1 MTDEFNT
8 DELEAYK
15 ESLRSRFQ
23 QPVEEPE
30 VEPVTPS
37 FIPTPE
43 IEAARAAYQQTEE
56 SFKEAI
62 KTRADYM
69 LDNKGALALSTGTE
83 IVGGMGLQYAAAKYW
98 PTLKTFLQS
107 TRAASMV
114 GFAGPQA
121 AEPYSTV
128 TGVAGFLAS
137 EALLRAGPWVL
148 SNLGGQY
155 VSKQLGIDPNEEY
168 SMWEAVGAGLFS
180 LSRVEKL
187 VDGTLKLGV
196 PAAAWATKKKI
207 VANIGKTAV
216 SGATLAATEQAFVG
230 AMEKIFNGKDKDIY
244 EYIFAAGIGGTFK
257 AGVSGIHGLAA
268 SRWGRSKIAEGAK
281 LAEADK
287 REELAEVEK
296 QIAELTEPS
305 SKGITSGLGWS
316 TWSQYKQVH
325 DGLLKQKQDLELQIK
340 LIQDTQVGLAAHDKT
355 ETKLEEDG
363 YPVKTIEEDI
373 AQAELK
379 TKEAFDAVNETTKVE
394 AEVEAP
400 VEEGGAKP
408 VETSENKIEAE
419 PVEEVKPVEE
429 VEVEEPAR
437 TKYVD
442 DTRES
447 QLDILKKQFRKI
459 RPSDEGATIEVE
471 KLSNLATKLIDETNL
486 KLTAS
491 QEKMVLSWG
500 DGKDID
506 VADVQNSLNEVRF
519 LQQIHDVTD
528 QHDAYLGRGLRA
540 RDRTV
545 TAEQHST
552 KQFSDAADERRAV
565 LINLENALEAKLQG
579 TKHNEFLVK
588 LHEDYLGLKEQQKVR
603 GKEIRRLKRKEYTEA
618 EQQAVLKPEKIDEAK
633 AQARRITRLE
643 KQLQQEREILVG
655 QRERPGAKKPIE
667 RTLKEKDLQDRIK
680 FYKTGT
686 KEAKE
691 ISVLEE
697 KLDSFFK
704 LLDEGDVEKIRQEVG
719 PAPSFTKPEK
729 VESYL
734 NTLRGVVKKTEKDL
748 KQKVIEADLSLQD
761 PDQIVS
767 NVQKELVKL
776 NIKLNELRKR
786 FGDLDA
792 IKKIPK
798 EQTELDPEIVEVKRQ
813 IEFYKRAEN
822 TALRIQAKYRQR
834 AKLLEKQTAPLGEQR
849 AFVEPKPEGPVI
861 AKSKEEAK
869 LDEDIAFLRKNLR
882 DTVREIDQAQKDLD
896 PVEQARRLERQYQ
909 AEEVKLNKQL
919 DDYRAKFLAMNELE
933 FQATGKR
940 KKIEDDP
947 TFKDKKLKIKYYQK
961 VLNEIPKLIKKRQ
974 EIARLADIKGRAVMG
989 EIRAEIEPKP
999 KGPRVETAL
1008 NKLQKEEAAIKADMR
1023 KTIREI
1029 EKANDAIIKQ
1039 EIDAEIINYLVQH
1052 DKLTSNN
1059 SNVGRLKRFFDW
1071 HLRVRK
1077 SAFLF
1082 QPGSVL
1088 SGVPSATWEWTKA
1101 VTFAPLSKL
1110 FYESIRNK
1118 SLTVGKQLAKYDI
1131 MAAKKAWSDFNE
1143 LKRAVA
1149 KTYKDGRSA
1158 TDSKGSR
1165 MSSSNYD
1172 RTVKHLMQSAEVKLK
1187 KQQAAQRTLNE
1198 TFTRILDGDL
1208 VALGHLIERSW
1219 GTAGRAL
1226 GAADEFFR
1234 RPYNMQKLWSE
1245 SLKEAYFEVREK
1257 GIKDVKL
1264 QEKAIEARA
1273 EQIFESKTTMDD
1285 GIRVLTEE
1293 SKLREEIIRAD
1304 DAFFYAA
1311 DTNKIE
1317 EIHTSFVNHALEY
1330 VEKIIGINPAVTYI
1344 IKNRAP
1350 FIPMALRGLYRG
1362 TKVLA
1367 YSYTLGLAGV
1377 ARATVVN
1384 PYASKIRKYE
1394 AAIKQARNLL
1404 TDKADVL
1411 DDQLKERYL
1420 KNIEENQRKIQ
1431 DAKVRQHIY
1440 AQEEIATSMIGV
1452 ATLAASAI
1460 AAWNGTMTGS
1470 LTWLDKEQRER
1481 LGWLKGKDPYNL
1493 GGFDYKYWEPIKH
1506 VMATVADLTVWGKI
1520 KFFEARTGEKI
1531 LRDDQDWGYVF
1542 VQSAKQVQKDSPLN
1556 LGLSDTLDYFLKAT
1570 PEEREKAG
1578 ARALA
1583 DQIPVPAI
1591 VKKATRRLSTGGKIV
1606 DLRGGDFIDK
1616 SAYYIVGYGG
1626 VNYERDAFGLEKIST
1641 SNWGS
1646 DMLRIWQKDNKA
1658 HEEIPKKVQDVFL
1671 SDNRKYKQLKSEL
1684 PKTIFEDK
1692 IVMSEYT
1699 DDNGSHFENE
1709 YGRQLQ
1715 KTFKINGKTLL
1726 DEFIYRIYEDDN
1738 WARKYEKEEVDFNDP
1753 TEIPKNLGL
1762 KFLSE
1767 QQNKYFDRLEKHL
1780 LKDTGLLKR
1789 FKNEEG
1795 VSIYDTVQQLKK
1807 LNKRTVEKSKEPTPL
1822 SEIMGF

>member
-23 QPVEEPE
+23 KPEEEEPE

-83 IVGGMGLQYAAAKYW
+83 IVGGMGLQYTAAKYW
-98 PTLKTFLQS
+98 PTLKTFLQG

-155 VSKQLGIDPNEEY
+155 VGKELGIDPNEEY

-207 VANIGKTAV
+207 VSNIGKTAV

-257 AGVSGIHGLAA
+257 AGVSGIHGLAS

-296 QIAELTEPS
+296 QITALTEPS

-355 ETKLEEDG
+355 ETKLEEEG
-363 YPVKTIEEDI
+363 YPVKSIEEDI

-379 TKEAFDAVNETTKVE
+379 TKEAFDSVNETAKVE

-408 VETSENKIEAE
+408 VETSENKIETE
-419 PVEEVKPVEE
+419 PVEEVKPVE
-429 VEVEEPAR
+429 EVEEPAR

-447 QLDILKKQFRKI
+447 QLDILKNQFRKI
-459 RPSDEGATIEVE
+459 KPSDEGATIEVE
-471 KLSNLATKLIDETNL
+471 KLSNLSTKLIDETNL

-519 LQQIHDVTD
+519 LQQIHEVTD

-588 LHEDYLGLKEQQKVR
+588 LHEDYLGLKEQQKLR
-603 GKEIRRLKRKEYTEA
+603 GKETRRLKRKEYTEA
-618 EQQAVLKPEKIDEAK
+618 EQQAVLKPKKVDEAK
-633 AQARRITRLE
+633 AQARRITKLE

-655 QRERPGAKKPIE
+655 KRERPGAKKPIE

-680 FYKTGT
+680 FYTTGS

-729 VESYL
+729 VDSYL
-734 NTLRGVVKKTEKDL
+734 NTLRNVVKKTEKDL
-748 KQKVIEADLSLQD
+748 KQKVIESDLSLQD

-822 TALRIQAKYRQR
+822 TALRIQAKDSQR
-834 AKLLEKQTAPLGEQR
+834 ARLLDKQTAPLGEKR

-869 LDEDIAFLRKNLR
+869 LDEDIAFLRKNLK
-882 DTVREIDQAQKDLD
+882 DTVKEIDQAQKEID

-999 KGPRVETAL
+999 KGPKAETAL
-1008 NKLQKEEAAIKADMR
+1008 NKLQKEEAAIKTDMR

-1039 EIDAEIINYLVQH
+1039 EIDADIINYLVQH

-1059 SNVGRLKRFFDW
+1059 SNVGRLKRFADW

-1088 SGVPSATWEWTKA
+1088 SGVPSAGWEWTKA

-1131 MAAKKAWSDFNE
+1131 MAAKKAWSDFNQ

-1165 MSSSNYD
+1165 MSSSSYD
-1172 RTVKHLMQSAEVKLK
+1172 RTTKHLMQSAEVKLK

-1198 TFTRILDGDL
+1198 TFTSILDGDL

-1245 SLKEAYFEVREK
+1245 SLKEAYFEVRER
-1257 GIKDVKL
+1257 GVEDVKL

-1317 EIHTSFVNHALEY
+1317 EIHTSFVNKALEH
-1330 VEKIIGINPAVTYI
+1330 VEKIIGISPAVSYI

-1350 FIPMALRGLYRG
+1350 FIPMALRGVYRG
-1362 TKVLA
+1362 SKVLA
-1367 YSYTLGLAGV
+1367 YSYSLGLAGV

-1394 AAIKQARNLL
+1394 SAIKRDRSLL
-1404 TDKADVL
+1404 MDKADVL

-1440 AQEEIATSMIGV
+1440 AQEEIATSMISV

-1470 LTWLDKEQRER
+1470 LVWLDKEQRER
-1481 LGWLKGKDPYNL
+1481 LGWLKGKDPYIL

-1531 LRDDQDWGYVF
+1531 LRDDQDLVNVF
-1542 VQSAKQVQKDSPLN
+1542 WKSIGQVQKDSPLN
-1556 LGLSDTLDYFLKAT
+1556 LGLSDTMDYFVRK
-1570 PEEREKAG
+1570 PDERERVG
-1578 ARALA
+1578 ARVLA
-1583 DQIPVPAI
+1583 EQIPVPAI
-1591 VKKATRRLSTGGKIV
+1591 VKKATRRLSTEGKIV
-1606 DLRGGDFIDK
+1606 DLRGGEFTEK
-1616 SAYYIVGYGG
+1616 AAYYIVGYGG

-1658 HEEIPKKVQDVFL
+1658 HEDIPEKVQDVFL
-1671 SDNRKYKQLKSEL
+1671 TDNRKYKQLKSEL

-1692 IVMSEYT
+1692 IVMTEYT

-1726 DEFIYRIYEDDN
+1726 DEFTYRIYEDDN
-1738 WARKYEKEEVDFNDP
+1738 WRRKYKKEEVDFKDDAG
-1753 TEIPKNLGL
+1753 IPKNLGL

-1795 VSIYDTVQQLKK
+1795 ESLYDTIQRLKK
-1807 LNKRTVEKSKEPTPL
+1807 LDKQTVKKSKEPTPL
-1822 SEIMGF
+1822 SELMGF

>member
-83 IVGGMGLQYAAAKYW
+83 IVGGMGLQYTAAKYW
-98 PTLKTFLQS
+98 PTLKTFLQG

-121 AEPYSTV
+121 AEPYSTI

-137 EALLRAGPWVL
+137 EALLKAGPWVL

-155 VSKQLGIDPNEEY
+155 VGKELGIDPNEEY

-325 DGLLKQKQDLELQIK
+325 DSLLKQKQDLELQIK

-363 YPVKTIEEDI
+363 YPVKSIEEDI

-379 TKEAFDAVNETTKVE
+379 TKEAFDAVNETDKVE

-459 RPSDEGATIEVE
+459 RPSDEGSTIEVE

-545 TAEQHST
+545 TSEQHST

-633 AQARRITRLE
+633 AQASRITKLE

-655 QRERPGAKKPIE
+655 QRERPSAKKPIE

-1052 DKLTSNN
+1052 DKLVSNK
-1059 SNVGRLKRFFDW
+1059 SNIGRLKRFFDW

-1101 VTFAPLSKL
+1101 VTFAPLTKL

-1118 SLTVGKQLAKYDI
+1118 SFSVGKQLAKYDYV
-1131 MAAKKAWSDFNE
+1131 AAMKAWSDFNE

-1149 KTYKDGRSA
+1149 KTYKDGRSV

-1165 MSSSNYD
+1165 MSSSNYN

-1187 KQQAAQRTLNE
+1187 KQQAARRTLDE

-1234 RPYNMQKLWSE
+1234 RPYDMQKLWSE

-1257 GIKDVKL
+1257 GIEDVKL
-1264 QEKAIEARA
+1264 QEKAIDARA
-1273 EQIFESKTTMDD
+1273 KQIFESKTTMDD

-1317 EIHTSFVNHALEY
+1317 EIHTSFVNKAIEAIEN
-1330 VEKIIGINPAVTYI
+1330 VIGKDNIVGYI

-1350 FIPMALRGLYRG
+1350 FIPMALRGMYRG
-1362 TKVLA
+1362 GKVLA
-1367 YSYTLGLAGV
+1367 YSATLGTAGA
-1377 ARATVVN
+1377 ARATVFN
-1384 PYASKIRKYE
+1384 PYVSKIRKYE
-1394 AAIKQARNLL
+1394 AAIKRDRSLL

-1460 AAWNGTMTGS
+1460 AAWNGLQTGS
-1470 LTWLDKEQRER
+1470 LIWLDKEQRER
-1481 LGWLKGKDPYNL
+1481 LAWLEGKEPYTLN
-1493 GGFDYKYWEPIKH
+1493 GIDYKYWEPIKH
-1506 VMATVADLTVWGKI
+1506 VMATVADITTWAKI
-1520 KFFEARTGEKI
+1520 KALEERTGEKF
-1531 LRDDQDWGYVF
+1531 LRDDQDFINVF
-1542 VQSAKQVQKDSPLN
+1542 FKSIAQIQKDSPLN
-1556 LGLSDTLDYFLKAT
+1556 LGLSDTLDYFVRE
-1570 PEEREKAG
+1570 PGERERVG
-1578 ARALA
+1578 ARMLA
-1583 DQIPVPAI
+1583 EQIPVPAI
-1591 VKKATRRLSTGGKIV
+1591 VKKATRRLSTGGKVV
-1606 DLRGGDFIDK
+1606 DLRGGDFTDK
-1616 SAYYIVGYGG
+1616 AAYYTIGYGG
-1626 VNYERDAFGLEKIST
+1626 VNYERDSFGLEKVST
-1641 SNWGS
+1641 SNWAS
-1646 DMLRIWQKDNKA
+1646 DMVRMWKKNNKA
-1658 HEEIPKKVQDVFL
+1658 HEDLPKRVRDVFL
-1671 SDNRKYKQLKSEL
+1671 TDNRQYKQLKSEL

-1699 DDNGSHFENE
+1699 NDDGRHFENE
-1709 YGRQLQ
+1709 FGTQLQ
-1715 KTFKINGKTLL
+1715 KSFKINGKTLL
-1726 DEFIYRIYEDDN
+1726 DEFIYRVYQDGN
-1738 WARKYEKEEVDFNDP
+1738 WAKKYKKEEVELDDP
-1753 TEIPKNLGL
+1753 NKIPKNLGL

-1795 VSIYDTVQQLKK
+1795 ESLYDTIQRLKK
-1807 LNKRTVEKSKEPTPL
+1807 LDKRTVKKSKEPTPL